1 MENKSKTIAIAAVS
15 TALNVAFFSA
25 AVFIGF
31 LSATFSLLC
40 VFATIL
46 PFAAGFKRAG
56 WLCFAASAAL
66 ISVITGIVN
75 ALPFIFIFGG
85 FSAFLGFACSVNI
98 NRILFWI
105 IVAVWINAVTAVL
118 YFVFYNAFF
127 AGTRLADAHYA
138 LITLIACLG
147 GAVYTVAVR
156 ICFSYLKTLVEKY
169 YLKR

>member
-85 FSAFLGFACSVNI
+85 FSAFLGFACSV
-98 NRILFWI
+98 
-105 IVAVWINAVTAVL
+105 
-118 YFVFYNAFF
+118 F

-156 ICFSYLKTLVEKY
+156 ICFFYLKTLVEKY